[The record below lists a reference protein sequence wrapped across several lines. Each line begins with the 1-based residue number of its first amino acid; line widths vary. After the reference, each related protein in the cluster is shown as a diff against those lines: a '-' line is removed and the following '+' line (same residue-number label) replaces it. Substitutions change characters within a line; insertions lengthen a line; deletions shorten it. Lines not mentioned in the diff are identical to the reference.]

1 MVWIGAV
8 DCPRIN
14 KAEPLVKEWKL
25 DPAACKFERSP
36 ATSSS
41 RLTLVYGK
49 ELFSVYLRFEGDSD
63 RISSSG
69 DRGRRGYTEKI

>member
-8 DCPRIN
+8 DCLQIN
-14 KAEPLVKEWKL
+14 KAESLVKEWKL

-49 ELFSVYLRFEGDSD
+49 ELFSVQADVTAETRSAAGVKMVF
-63 RISSSG
+63 SG
-69 DRGRRGYTEKI
+69 GFPYP